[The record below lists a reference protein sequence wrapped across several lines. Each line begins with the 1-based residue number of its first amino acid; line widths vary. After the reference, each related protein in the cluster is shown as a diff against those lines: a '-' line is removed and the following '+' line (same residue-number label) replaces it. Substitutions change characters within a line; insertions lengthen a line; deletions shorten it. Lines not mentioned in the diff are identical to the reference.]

1 MALGIR
7 IMRFIL
13 AASFLVPLALF
24 AQNKHQVD
32 FVTVAPTGGCN
43 ISQNLRYVVSGGN
56 VKKLYGCDGTVNMW
70 ALVSGTGSGGAG
82 NVTTSLTLVL
92 NQLLGGNGGVD
103 IKPVNLSGDVTTSG
117 GLSVTLA
124 TVNGSPGPCGDASH
138 VSQLTINAKG
148 LVTACTPLAIS
159 PYTGTFISTLGFQST
174 DATHSTAIQFGGLT
188 SGGFIIMAAD
198 VAGTLV
204 GYVMPTAI
212 PMSFP
217 KSLQI
222 TGATTC
228 PTVASPP
235 ATCYATAWQ

>member
-1 MALGIR
+1 
-7 IMRFIL
+7 MRFAL
-13 AASFLVPLALF
+13 FLLPLALF

-103 IKPVNLSGDVTTSG
+103 IKPVNLSGDVTTSN

-148 LVTACTPLAIS
+148 LVTACTPVAIN
-159 PYTGTFISTLGFQST
+159 PFTGTFQATQGLQST
-174 DATHSTAIQFGGLT
+174 DATVSSGIQMSGLT
-188 SGGFIIMAAD
+188 SGGAMIAVAD
-198 VAGTLV
+198 VAGTAIV
-204 GYVMPTAI
+204 YVLPTSI

-222 TGATTC
+222 TGTTTC
-228 PTVASPP
+228 PTLKAGSP